1 MNDTVKLLI
10 EAGKSILPAIVPGA
24 GAAMLIG
31 KGIVDALEAAKD
43 LGTPG
48 DQSENAETRKAVR
61 AKILEHFD
69 DTISGLRG
77 ED

>member
-10 EAGKSILPAIVPGA
+10 EAGKSILPSIVPGA
-24 GAAMLIG
+24 AAAIQIG
-31 KGIVDALEAAKD
+31 KGIVDALDAAKD

-48 DQSENAETRKAVR
+48 DQSESAVTREAIR

-69 DTISGLRG
+69 ETIVGLRG
-77 ED
+77 D